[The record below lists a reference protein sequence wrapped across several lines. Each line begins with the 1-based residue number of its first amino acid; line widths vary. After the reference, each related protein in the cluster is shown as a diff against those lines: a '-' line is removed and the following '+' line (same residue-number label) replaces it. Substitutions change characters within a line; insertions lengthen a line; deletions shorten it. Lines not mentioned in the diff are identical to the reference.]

1 MSSTPLRRKNST
13 DPRPG
18 SEAFPRFSMLNNRT
32 STMPP
37 RRASQAQPSRGPS
50 GAERN
55 ARPTHSRAP
64 SVSHAANNASTPN
77 VNDSATKM
85 QVNQT
90 YSIAMMASPVNPLPF
105 FLPIP
110 LGVAMLLTPQGNNR
124 AAARNGPRKASA

>member
-1 MSSTPLRRKNST
+1 MSSPPLRRKNST
-13 DPRPG
+13 NPRPG
-18 SEAFPRFSMLNNRT
+18 TEPFPRFSMLNNRN

-37 RRASQAQPSRGPS
+37 RRPSQAQHSRAPS
-50 GAERN
+50 GTERA

-64 SVSHAANNASTPN
+64 SVSHASSTTSTPN
-77 VNDSATKM
+77 VTDSATKM

-110 LGVAMLLTPQGNNR
+110 LGVAMLLTPQANNR
-124 AAARNGPRKASA
+124 AAGPNGPRKASA